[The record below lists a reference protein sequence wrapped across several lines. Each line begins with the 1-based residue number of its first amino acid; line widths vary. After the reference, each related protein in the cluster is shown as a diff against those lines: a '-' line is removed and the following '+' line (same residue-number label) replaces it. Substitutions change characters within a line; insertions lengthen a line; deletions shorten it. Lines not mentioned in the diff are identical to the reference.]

1 MDDLA
6 QQVMGHVRALRQALL
21 TGGPDPVHDQQ
32 RSGLTG
38 PQVAVMSEL
47 ASNGPSTV
55 TELAGRLH
63 LSHSTMSGIVS
74 RLEARGFVTRAPDE
88 RDRRVTRI
96 AVVDVVHRYVRDL
109 EQGPYGQLV
118 AALERATPEERAL
131 VRDGLETLRKLLDN
145 AE

>member
-1 MDDLA
+1 
-6 QQVMGHVRALRQALL
+6 
-21 TGGPDPVHDQQ
+21 
-32 RSGLTG
+32 
-38 PQVAVMSEL
+38 
-47 ASNGPSTV
+47 
-55 TELAGRLH
+55 
-63 LSHSTMSGIVS
+63 MSGIVS